1 MPLTPFP
8 ITGII
13 TDIDGTTAK
22 GVPVVIYNL
31 SKNSSINTKTNTS
44 GAYAVDLANV
54 TPEYASGDILLV
66 RAYSAFGNTFKY
78 RESRSSVAGS
88 SRTINLTL
96 LGSNPD
102 QPDELPYSN
111 KDVDLKEHHPTAR
124 AKKIIIMNEDG
135 NIIDSTNPLSVT
147 SVSHTSNNLEGGGKI
162 SVGTT
167 AVEVTFSGA
176 TEAIIITADKD
187 NTGLLFVGKSNV
199 TNAGANAITYLESGD
214 QIVID
219 YNDSTNAIYV
229 VSDTA
234 SQNFWKGA
242 AL

>member
-22 GVPVVIYNL
+22 GVLVVIYNL

-96 LGSNPD
+96 LSSNPD

-111 KDVDLKEHHPTAR
+111 KDVDLKEHHPTATKDR
-124 AKKIIIMNEDG
+124 YGCNEVVLLKEE
-135 NIIDSTNPLSVT
+135 IS
-147 SVSHTSNNLEGGGKI
+147 TSNNKRI
-162 SVGTT
+162 ICTP
-167 AVEVTFSGA
+167 SGC
-176 TEAIIITADKD
+176 K
-187 NTGLLFVGKSNV
+187 
-199 TNAGANAITYLESGD
+199 
-214 QIVID
+214 
-219 YNDSTNAIYV
+219 
-229 VSDTA
+229 
-234 SQNFWKGA
+234 
-242 AL
+242 